1 MFISIAKKTLLPLLL
16 LLAGQAMAQTKVFEM
31 TVLGFKFGKMI
42 VNRTVLPDST
52 EVYTLNASGK
62 ATIFWI
68 DFVSETKQEVRY
80 KNGKLVSAHYTE
92 IENGKVKRWTKIAYD
107 GKEYQVDSHKGKRKF
122 SQTPVFS
129 VASLY
134 FNNADDHK
142 QVFYEAEANFTTLKQ
157 SKDKVEF
164 TTSDGQKSVY
174 HFNNGELQKMEF
186 HISIAT
192 VYMERIG

>member
-1 MFISIAKKTLLPLLL
+1 MVKKSMLPLLL
-16 LLAGQAMAQTKVFEM
+16 LLAGFAGAQTKVFEM

-68 DFVSETKQEVRY
+68 DFVSQTKQEVRY
-80 KNGKLVSAHYTE
+80 KYGKLVSAHYTE

-107 GKEYQVDSHKGKRKF
+107 GKEYQVDSYKGKRSF
-122 SQTPVFS
+122 SQAPAFS

-134 FNNADDHK
+134 FNNAADHK
-142 QVFYEAEANFTTLKQ
+142 QVFYEAEANFTDLKQ
-157 SKDKVEF
+157 TKDKVEF

-174 HFNNGELQKMEF
+174 RFANGELQKMEF